1 MERSATARWID
12 GMAQVLIGATA
23 VVAAC
28 IALTGTGFAQRAET
42 PGARLRAAMQ
52 TYQSQMWPQAYAQLA
67 ALADAGDPSAARV
80 AAMMARQGPLLFG
93 QRFDV
98 TPDRLARWDL
108 AMRGMKPGEDAFRA
122 LRTAPPE
129 GVGGLGPERPNARP
143 LVASAPGELT
153 SRGTGGRTAGSPSAV
168 LVAGAR

>member
-42 PGARLRAAMQ
+42 PGARLRAAME
-52 TYQSQMWPQAYAQLA
+52 TYQSKMWPQAYAQLS
-67 ALADAGDPSAARV
+67 ALADAGDPAAARV

-98 TPDRLARWDL
+98 TPARLARWDL
-108 AMRGMKPGEDAFRA
+108 AMRGVKPGDDGARA
-122 LRTAPPE
+122 PRPVLTE

-143 LVASAPGELT
+143 LVASAPGEVT
-153 SRGTGGRTAGSPSAV
+153 FRGTSARTGGSQPAV
-168 LVAGAR
+168 LVAGAK